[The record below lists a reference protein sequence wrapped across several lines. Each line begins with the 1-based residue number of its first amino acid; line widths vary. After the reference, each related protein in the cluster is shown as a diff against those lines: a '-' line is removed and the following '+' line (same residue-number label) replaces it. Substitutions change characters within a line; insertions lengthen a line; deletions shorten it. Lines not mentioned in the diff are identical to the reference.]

1 MKISFAT
8 TVLLYNGIS
17 MEVVSELLGHSK
29 ITVTQEHYAKV
40 VKRKVSEEI
49 NKLSLKLNN

>member
-1 MKISFAT
+1 
-8 TVLLYNGIS
+8 

-29 ITVTQEHYAKV
+29 ITVTQDSYAKV

-49 NKLSLKLNN
+49 GKLR